1 MGKEND
7 HSKYANWIDPA
18 DCIPYERNAK
28 EHTEKQVSNIANSIR
43 RFGWQQDVVIT
54 SDNVLVIGHGR
65 RLAAIKLGCQM
76 PYHMIDKQADEL
88 TDKDIRELRI
98 ADNQTNSE
106 TGYDFDLLNEDI
118 DGLDFDGFDFD
129 FMPSFEDSPA
139 DVGEDSMPEVQ
150 EEAVAQLGQIYQ
162 LGDHRLMC
170 GDSTDAE
177 TVRALLDGAKVD
189 MVFTDPPYGMD
200 LDTDYSSMVNKLEFA
215 QGKNIKNGR
224 KYEQGKVDEFHPEM
238 ITAALSVD
246 APEVFLW
253 GANYYA
259 EILPNRNDG
268 SWIVWDKRTTENTDE
283 DGGGSA
289 NGKAIYFAS
298 SVKSSADYASG
309 KNNTMMR
316 AKLTGGKSISYYSAQ
331 SMYNSALSRG
341 DKLAKACSQ
350 ADYKSSANLYAL
362 AKGYDIVTSSDYCM
376 VLNRRCLTVS
386 DKTMKNV
393 TYGTK
398 VWH

>member
-283 DGGGSA
+283 DGA
-289 NGKAIYFAS
+289 E
-298 SVKSSADYASG
+298 SAD
-309 KNNTMMR
+309 R
-316 AKLTGGKSISYYSAQ
+316 
-331 SMYNSALSRG
+331 MYGSCFELCWS
-341 DKLAKACSQ
+341 KKAHKQ
-350 ADYKSSANLYAL
+350 
-362 AKGYDIVTSSDYCM
+362 DIARVKWAG
-376 VLNRRCLTVS
+376 VFA
-386 DKTMKNV
+386 
-393 TYGTK
+393 G
-398 VWH
+398 